1 MDSSALQQILDD
13 IFVNPSSLSKEDFRL
28 KYADF
33 FTKYPTL
40 SEKVFDPA
48 LDKQTLRYLVTQ
60 KAKMDANKQTE
71 YDASV
76 KVGSMLVDKYVK
88 PTLNEP

>member
-1 MDSSALQQILDD
+1 MDSSSLQHVIDD
-13 IFVNPSSLSKEDFRL
+13 ILINPSSLSKEEFQQ

-40 SEKVFDPA
+40 SEKVFDDK
-48 LDKQTLRYLVTQ
+48 LDKQTLRYLLTQ
-60 KAKMDANKQTE
+60 KSKMETNNQTE

-88 PTLNEP
+88 PNLKQ